1 MSNEIP
7 LTTISLNISGA
18 VATVA
23 LQRPDAANARNQAM
37 RNELSYVW
45 TLLASRTD
53 IHVVVLTAAGD
64 RFFCAGMDLKES
76 VSEETSGERRDR
88 LRSSRDIEQLASLP
102 QPTIAAINGYALGG
116 GFEMALAC
124 DIRIISEDAQ
134 MGLTELAHGLVP
146 GGGGTQRLP
155 RLIGHARAAE
165 MLFLGLKISGRDAVQ
180 WGIANKCVSR
190 SELVNEAQ
198 KLASEIAKQPRRAL
212 VYGKEL
218 LRMSQETTLSTG
230 VQNELDV
237 LLTLLND
244 RQSN

>member
-1 MSNEIP
+1 
-7 LTTISLNISGA
+7 
-18 VATVA
+18 
-23 LQRPDAANARNQAM
+23 
-37 RNELSYVW
+37 
-45 TLLASRTD
+45 
-53 IHVVVLTAAGD
+53 
-64 RFFCAGMDLKES
+64 
-76 VSEETSGERRDR
+76 
-88 LRSSRDIEQLASLP
+88 
-102 QPTIAAINGYALGG
+102 
-116 GFEMALAC
+116 MALAC

-190 SELVNEAQ
+190 SELDNEAQ